1 MEILIVGFGNIG
13 KHIYH
18 EFRLLSPDIY
28 DVNLSGYS
36 HKQEKHYD
44 VAFIC
49 VPTDKLED
57 GSCDTSVVESAV
69 KETKAELIIIKSTI
83 PPTTTDRLIK
93 QTGKKIIFSP
103 EYYGVT
109 QHCKADPGFVV
120 LGGNKRLCDKAA
132 QLYYKVKNGSYKFYF
147 TDTVTAELAKYM
159 LNSFLALKVT
169 FCNEFAGLAKKFGV
183 SYPELR
189 ELFVADDRV
198 GSSHTFSLEGQR
210 YYDSHCFNK
219 DIPALIKFSD
229 GDAPLMSVVHYLNIK
244 KKIGEENKE

>member
-1 MEILIVGFGNIG
+1 MNILIVGYGNIG

-18 EFRLLSPDIY
+18 EFRLLNPDIY
-28 DVNLSGYS
+28 DINISGYN
-36 HKQEKHYD
+36 HKQETHYD

-57 GSCDTSVVESAV
+57 YSCDTSVVESAV
-69 KETKAELIIIKSTI
+69 RETDAELIIIKSTI

-93 QTGKKIIFSP
+93 ETGKKIIFSP

-120 LGGNKRLCDKAA
+120 LGGAKLLCDKAA

-159 LNSFLALKVT
+159 QNSFFALKVT
-169 FCNEFAGLAKKFGV
+169 FCNEFAGIAEKFGV

-189 ELFVADDRV
+189 ELFVADERV
-198 GSSHTFSLEGQR
+198 GNSHTFSLEDQR
-210 YYDSHCFNK
+210 YYDSHCLNK
-219 DIPALIKFSD
+219 DIPALIKFSEREST
-229 GDAPLMSVVHYLNIK
+229 LMSVVHYLNIK
-244 KKIGEENKE
+244 EKIKKVNKE